1 MSVCATSAPVA
12 SAPLKKWMLCEVP
25 LSLLSSVSV
34 SGWPATALSVD
45 VSQAVFS
52 AEIVRFVDGAAAV
65 GDAPPAAVGAAT
77 AGRFCPHGSA
87 LSLPVIDGGSTGIG
101 GLSTVAPA
109 L

>member
-52 AEIVRFVDGAAAV
+52 AEIARVVDGAAAV
-65 GDAPPAAVGAAT
+65 GDAPPVVVGAA